1 MPEDD
6 PEKTDANPS
15 SAKTE
20 VISTAATTP
29 SVADP
34 PPTTDSTTSADSAT
48 TTTALPETKA
58 GEEKSPGSAAEPGT
72 TPKKPKEPKKPKK
85 QRSTLARVGE
95 LPLLILVAFF
105 IAVLIKTF
113 LVQAFYIPSG
123 SMYPTLKVGDRVLV
137 QKVQYTIGD
146 PGRGDVVVFERDV
159 FGPKDGEDLS
169 TFDKARNFFRDL
181 LGLPTGR
188 YEDYI
193 KRVVAVG
200 GDVISYSGS
209 PRKLTVN
216 GEKVDEP
223 YISRGVDKASPT
235 LTGSDCKRL
244 DMDQV
249 EDSCRVPAGTVF
261 VMGDNRGNSEDSRI
275 IGPVDEGKIV
285 GRAFIIIWPPSD
297 VGTI

>member
-1 MPEDD
+1 MPEDTSKS
-6 PEKTDANPS
+6 EETPS

-20 VISTAATTP
+20 VISTPVAQAPP
-29 SVADP
+29 SAP
-34 PPTTDSTTSADSAT
+34 PPAEPQAETTADTLATITTDR
-48 TTTALPETKA
+48 E
-58 GEEKSPGSAAEPGT
+58 AEPKRSGAGT
-72 TPKKPKEPKKPKK
+72 PTAPKKKGKKPKK
-85 QRSTLARVGE
+85 QRSTLARVTE
-95 LPLLILVAFF
+95 LPMLIVLAFF

-137 QKVQYTIGD
+137 QKVQYAIGD

-159 FGPKDGEDLS
+159 FGPKGEEQLS
-169 TFDKARNFFRDL
+169 TFDRVRNFFRDL
-181 LGLPTGR
+181 LGLPTGQ

-209 PRKLTVN
+209 PRALTVN

-223 YISRGVDKASPT
+223 YINRGVDKASPT

-244 DMDQV
+244 EMDKV
-249 EDSCRVPAGTVF
+249 DDSCRVPAGTVF

-297 VGTI
+297 LGTI